1 MSYGISRV
9 GGIKS
14 MLFSHE
20 GWFFVKIEGP
30 GRVYLHT
37 ATAQQL
43 ANVVEPYIPR
53 QGGGGVQIN
62 F

>member
-1 MSYGISRV
+1 MNYGISKV

-20 GWFFVKIEGP
+20 GWFFVEIEGA
-30 GRVYLHT
+30 GRVYLHMT
-37 ATAQQL
+37 TAQQL
-43 ANVVEPYIPR
+43 AIVVEPFIPR
-53 QGGGGVQIN
+53 QGGGVQIN